1 MAAGST
7 WLVWAMLAGGG
18 ASHVQGAA
26 VMGSLAAERPLGSWV
41 AFEGDVGAGGMG
53 PQKSGMTINRFALG
67 LKVGP
72 QHPTV
77 RPYLWIAG
85 AHMHEVLYD
94 DVRNHLAGVLS
105 ASETAGV
112 HHRTGAEAGL
122 GVEWP
127 ALLGATTGV
136 SFIDR
141 MESQARISVIAMPG
155 LEKSPTREYVMGEL
169 SLGYRF

>member
-53 PQKSGMTINRFALG
+53 PQ
-67 LKVGP
+67 
-72 QHPTV
+72 HPLV

-94 DVRNHLAGVLS
+94 DVRHHLAGVLS

-122 GVEWP
+122 GLEWP